1 MGTKKRVKQ
10 KNKVSELTDENK
22 AQKDKLLAKIALQPS
37 ANAAAV
43 ISEYGKSFGEQD
55 INALI
60 DALIVT
66 FDDVNKGDMKR
77 CESMLMGQ
85 AYALQSIFMS
95 FSRRANNQEYLK
107 SVETYLR
114 LALKAQSQ
122 CRATLETLATIKN
135 PPVIFAKQAN
145 ISSGHQQVN
154 NGVPASHAEKNNFSP
169 NELLEA
175 QDGSTTLDTRTTG
188 ATISENKA
196 MATVE

>member
-10 KNKVSELTDENK
+10 KKTVSELTDENK

-60 DALIVT
+60 DALILT
-66 FDDVNKGDMKR
+66 FDAVNKGDTKQS
-77 CESMLMGQ
+77 EAMLMGQ

-154 NGVPASHAEKNNFSP
+154 NGVPPSHAEINKIPP

-175 QDGSTTLDTRTTG
+175 QDGGTTLDTRATD
-188 ATISENKA
+188 ATITENKA